1 MLLMVREQTL
11 IEYGFTDVY
20 WDIKTNENIQALAL
34 LPSLL
39 TELDELEMRQR
50 NKRLIEGCLAG
61 NCFDW
66 GASASINLLE
76 KGRHLCRSGAA
87 RVLNRACM
95 RCAR

>member
-1 MLLMVREQTL
+1 MLLMVREQAL

-20 WDIKTNENIQALAL
+20 WDIKTTENIQALAL

-39 TELDELEMRQR
+39 TELDSLEMRQR

-66 GASASINLLE
+66 GASASIDLLE
-76 KGRHLCRSGAA
+76 KGHRLCRSGAA
-87 RVLNRACM
+87 QALNWASI